1 MSVFSRTILCVY
13 VLLVVACSTNDDD
26 DYQPAGDH
34 AWKTQTEALDKARNV
49 EQLLQDAAED
59 KRRAMEQQT
68 Q

>member
-1 MSVFSRTILCVY
+1 MSVYLRAILCGSL
-13 VLLVVACSTNDDD
+13 LLVVACSSNDDD
-26 DYQPAGDH
+26 DYQPASDH

-49 EQLLQDAAED
+49 EKLLQDAAEE